1 MIPNKFEY
9 YKVDTLEEAIQ
20 TFNELNSQ
28 GKNPKYYSGGT
39 EIITM
44 SRANNSPMGAVID
57 IKGIREC
64 CNMELKDNKLSIG
77 SAVTLNQISESKIF
91 PLLCQT
97 SDRIADHTVQCKLT
111 IGGNLCGTIIYRETS
126 LPLMLCDS
134 IACIYG
140 KNGMREVQFNQIFNE
155 TLNILPGEILV
166 NLKIEDIYFSLP
178 YVHVKKT
185 KSDKIAYPLL
195 TVAALKKDNKIRIAF
210 SGLYSYPFRNKE
222 IESCIN
228 DDINHKNKISQ
239 IVELVSSQILNDTE
253 GSSSYR
259 KFVLKNTLENTL
271 EMLKEVQHD

>member
-1 MIPNKFEY
+1 MIPNKFQY
-9 YKVDTLEEAIQ
+9 YKVDTLEDAFKIY
-20 TFNELNSQ
+20 TELSVQ

-44 SRANNSPMGAVID
+44 SRANNIHMDAVID
-57 IKGIREC
+57 IKGIPEC
-64 CNMELKDNKLSIG
+64 CNMELKDNKLNIG

-91 PLLCQT
+91 PLLGQT
-97 SDRIADHTVQCKLT
+97 SARIADHTVQCKLT
-111 IGGNLCGTIIYRETS
+111 IGGNLCGTIKYRETS

-134 IACIYG
+134 IIGIYG

-155 TLNILPGEILV
+155 RLNILPGEILV
-166 NLKIEDIYFSLP
+166 NLKIEDVYFSLP
-178 YVHVKKT
+178 YVHAKKT

-195 TVAALKKDNKIRIAF
+195 TVAALKKDDKIRIAF

-228 DDINHKNKISQ
+228 NDDINHKNKISQ
-239 IVELVSSQILNDTE
+239 IAELVSSQILNDTE
-253 GSSSYR
+253 GSSDYR

-271 EMLKEVQHD
+271 EMLKEV